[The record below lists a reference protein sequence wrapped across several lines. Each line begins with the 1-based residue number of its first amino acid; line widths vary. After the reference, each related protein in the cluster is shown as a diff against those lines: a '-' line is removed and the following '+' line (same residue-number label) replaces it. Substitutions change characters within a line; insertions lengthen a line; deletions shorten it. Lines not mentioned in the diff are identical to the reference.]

1 MLEDVLSNFMNIVGG
16 VFNTVFD
23 WIFDFIF
30 GFFGL
35 FVTLGKNAYT
45 AISSFVSNTL
55 FSGDII
61 YIFLGAFIFFYL
73 FRIVI
78 NIIRG

>member
-1 MLEDVLSNFMNIVGG
+1 MLEDVLSNFMDIVGG

-35 FVTLGKNAYT
+35 FVSFGKNSFT
-45 AISSFVSNTL
+45 IVSSFVSSIL

-61 YIFLGAFIFFYL
+61 YYFLGATIFFFL